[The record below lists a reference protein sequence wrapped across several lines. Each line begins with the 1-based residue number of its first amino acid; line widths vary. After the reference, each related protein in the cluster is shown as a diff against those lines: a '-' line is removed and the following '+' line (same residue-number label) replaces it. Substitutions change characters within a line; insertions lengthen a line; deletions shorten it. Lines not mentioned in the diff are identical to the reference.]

1 MQGKHYVVIS
11 AGISIIITP
20 VQLKDSTGV
29 LGKRHL

>member
-1 MQGKHYVVIS
+1 MQGKQCIVIS

-29 LGKRHL
+29 LGEKHL